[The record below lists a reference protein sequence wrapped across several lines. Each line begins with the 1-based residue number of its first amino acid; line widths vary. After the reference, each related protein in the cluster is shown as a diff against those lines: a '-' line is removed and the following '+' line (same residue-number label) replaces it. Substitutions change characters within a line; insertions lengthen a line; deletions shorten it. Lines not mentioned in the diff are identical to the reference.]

1 MAQLTV
7 DEIQSRMGDIWTE
20 LVRVRPAPDAD
31 FFELGGG
38 SMELIMLIGAVEQQ
52 FGAALSID
60 ELFADTFTFD
70 DSVRGVAQA
79 LASAP
84 PGAVR

>member
-1 MAQLTV
+1 MSQLTM
-7 DEIQSRMGDIWTE
+7 DEIQSRMGDIWAE
-20 LVRVRPAPDAD
+20 LVHVRPAADAD

-38 SMELIMLIGAVEQQ
+38 SMELITLIGAVEQR

-60 ELFADTFTFD
+60 ELFADTFTFG
-70 DSVRGVAQA
+70 DSVRGVAKA
-79 LASAP
+79 LESVP